1 MRLEARVAELV
12 GAEALN
18 GAGAVGDRHL
28 LGGGHRGSVDG
39 PVADAHFAD
48 RSASRRD
55 RACLV
60 VVEPTAVRRAGPNI
74 LPASARYAVAC
85 AAVALHDHLRDL
97 SAIAR
102 SRGEG
107 HAKAPIERFAGPAR
121 PLVTSTTPG
130 HRQNQS
136 RQNPKLHVRSSLSM
150 RTDQLAKTVV
160 KGAA

>member
-48 RSASRRD
+48 
-55 RACLV
+55 
-60 VVEPTAVRRAGPNI
+60 
-74 LPASARYAVAC
+74 
-85 AAVALHDHLRDL
+85 L

-121 PLVTSTTPG
+121 PLVNSTTPG